1 MYATL
6 EDFHKF
12 SKQQF
17 DAVAAAA
24 SSLSKGL
31 QEIAAETTEF
41 SKKAIAAN
49 TDVVEKLLGA
59 KSFDSAIQIQTEFAK
74 TSYEGLVAESTK
86 IGELYAKLAKEAF
99 KPLET
104 AYAAAQPK

>member
-17 DAVAAAA
+17 DVVAAAA
-24 SSLSKGL
+24 SSLSKGF

-49 TDVVEKLLGA
+49 TEVFEKLAGA
-59 KSFDSAIQIQTEFAK
+59 KSLDTAIQIQTEFAK
-74 TSYEGLVAESTK
+74 TSYEGFVAETAK

-99 KPLET
+99 KPLEA

>member
-1 MYATL
+1 MYATF

-12 SKQQF
+12 SKQQL

-24 SSLSKGL
+24 SSFSKGL

-49 TDVVEKLLGA
+49 TDVMEKLLGA
-59 KSFDSAIQIQTEFAK
+59 KTIDSAIQIQTEFAK
-74 TSYEGLVAESTK
+74 TSYEGLVAETTK

-99 KPLET
+99 KPIES
-104 AYAAAQPK
+104 AYAAVQPK

>member
-1 MYATL
+1 MYATF

-24 SSLSKGL
+24 SSFSKGL

-59 KSFDSAIQIQTEFAK
+59 KTLDSAIQIQTEFAK

-99 KPLET
+99 KPIET
-104 AYAAAQPK
+104 AYAAVQPK